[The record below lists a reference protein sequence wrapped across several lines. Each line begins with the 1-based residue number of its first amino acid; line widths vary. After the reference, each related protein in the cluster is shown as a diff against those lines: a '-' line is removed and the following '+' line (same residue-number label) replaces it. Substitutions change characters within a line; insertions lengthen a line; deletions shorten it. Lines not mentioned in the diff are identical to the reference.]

1 MDLGYHSGRKTV
13 RICLQNEYDFALC
26 KLQGLKTG
34 AFDHEMRTFLRTGCF
49 CLLENMIRP
58 MKSPLSGPENTA
70 GRIWI
75 RIYQKSVIF
84 SLIFASIIIQNLL
97 SCIARSV

>member
-34 AFDHEMRTFLRTGCF
+34 AIEHEMRTFLSTGCF

-58 MKSPLSGPENTA
+58 MKSPLSGAKNAATRAAKP
-70 GRIWI
+70 
-75 RIYQKSVIF
+75 IYQKSVIF

-97 SCIARSV
+97 SCVARFV